1 MVSHLSTYER
11 VTTPRTYSYVS
22 QHFCD
27 NQTDKQTGRIKTCVF
42 SILDHILNTAAECR
56 GLWWRCVG
64 ENGLPAYSQ
73 ESQIVL
79 GYVSLLLLGFSK
91 DRFPLSSAEEFNQRI
106 WKSHDVTVSLYFPCE
121 KPSGRGGRGGRFFFF
136 KYIVLKLLK

>member
-1 MVSHLSTYER
+1 MFHSISVIT
-11 VTTPRTYSYVS
+11 
-22 QHFCD
+22 
-27 NQTDKQTGRIKTCVF
+27 KQTNKLAELKRVCVF

-106 WKSHDVTVSLYFPCE
+106 
-121 KPSGRGGRGGRFFFF
+121 
-136 KYIVLKLLK
+136 